1 MKILAIA
8 NAHALAHVS
17 RLLEIAKALRQH
29 GHEIVFAG
37 RGKYLEVARWDD
49 FTTRELPYIAA
60 EQIVAAVRSQKLWQL
75 YPERQLETF
84 IEAELALYQQER
96 PDLVLIDNRP
106 TARTSAEK
114 AGLPTAAVLNVQMSN
129 YRRIPFFSTSDRF
142 GDRSIP
148 GAQTLDCLDTLSECL
163 LYDRLV
169 MSGLNHL
176 RHQLG
181 LPRLYAY
188 EHEEGDRTLLAD
200 IPEFNPVRELPSH
213 ACYIGP
219 LTWHNGL
226 PPPSCLGQLDSGR
239 PTVYLSLGSEGLDE
253 LVEHLDTLTRQG
265 IQVVVATGAT
275 ALTDNPGCL
284 LPGLFVERYVNT
296 DALLPYCDLV
306 CCHGGNGTLY
316 QALGHGLPIVVV
328 ATHPEQHYGGKQVQ
342 RLGLGRALTLKNVR
356 RRGLDIVVDAIR
368 SVLANSRYRHEAQ
381 AFGERLKSWDGATV
395 AAQCVEQYLIARERP
410 APIPGVTPRV

>member
-17 RLLEIAKALRQH
+17 RLLEVAKVLRQH

-37 RGKYLEVARWDD
+37 RGKYLEVAGWDG
-49 FTTRELPYIAA
+49 FTTRELPYISA

-114 AGLPTAAVLNVQMSN
+114 AGLPIAAVLNVQMSN
-129 YRRIPFFSTSDRF
+129 YRRIPFFSTGDRF
-142 GDRSIP
+142 GDRSVP

-176 RHQLG
+176 RHRLR

-188 EHEEGDRTLLAD
+188 EHEEGDRTFLAD
-200 IPEFNPVRELPSH
+200 VPEFNPVRTLPPH
-213 ACYIGP
+213 ARYIGP
-219 LTWHNGL
+219 LTWHNNF
-226 PPPSCLGQLDSGR
+226 PPPSCLERLDSNQ

-253 LVEHLDTLTRQG
+253 LVEHLDALTRQG
-265 IQVVVATGAT
+265 IQVVVATGAA
-275 ALTDNPGCL
+275 ALTDNPCP
-284 LPGLFVERYVNT
+284 LPGLFIERYVNT
-296 DALLPYCDLV
+296 DALLPHCDLV

-316 QALGHGLPIVVV
+316 QALAYGLPIVVV

-368 SVLANSRYRHEAQ
+368 SVLANSHYRHGAQ
-381 AFGERLKSWDGATV
+381 AFRERLGSWDGAAMT
-395 AAQCVEQYLIARERP
+395 AQYVEQYLTDRGRV
-410 APIPGVTPRV
+410 APIPGVMPKV